1 MSNGQNS
8 AQQADLADTALRLR
22 LAVTRTARVLRREA
36 GGRLTPTAL
45 SALAAIERRGPLTP
59 ARLADIESV
68 KPPTV
73 TRIASHLVDQGM
85 IERSQDLQDGRSV
98 LLEVSEAGREYLEER
113 RQAKSA
119 YLADLLSTLPAADV
133 STLSRAADILE
144 ELNDRRFNERHGGD
158 RAEIA
163 PVAADSGNT
172 GDPSDSGT
180 P

>member
-1 MSNGQNS
+1 MSNESSDNPS
-8 AQQADLADTALRLR
+8 DTSYSPSESDLADTALKLR

-59 ARLADIESV
+59 ASLADIESV
-68 KPPTV
+68 KRPTV
-73 TRIASHLVDQGM
+73 TRVAAHLVDEGM
-85 IERSQDLQDGRSV
+85 VERRPDAGDGRSV
-98 LLEVSEAGREYLEER
+98 LLEVSGAGREYLAER

-119 YLADLLSTLPAADV
+119 YLADLLSTIAPEDV

-144 ELNDRRFNERHGGD
+144 ELNDRRFNERHGEEP
-158 RAEIA
+158 RSA
-163 PVAADSGNT
+163 PDKE
-172 GDPSDSGT
+172 T

>member
-1 MSNGQNS
+1 M
-8 AQQADLADTALRLR
+8 ADTALKLR

-68 KPPTV
+68 KRPTV
-73 TRIASHLVDQGM
+73 TRVVAHLVEEGM
-85 IERSQDLQDGRSV
+85 VERSQDVHDGRSV
-98 LLEVSEAGREYLEER
+98 LLEVSEAGREYLAER

-144 ELNDRRFNERHGGD
+144 ELNDRRFRERHGED
-158 RAEIA
+158 RAA
-163 PVAADSGNT
+163 GVPVPADPENA
-172 GDPSDSGT
+172 GDPPDSETG
-180 P
+180 